1 MTQKE
6 QTQAVTPQRA
16 KLSPQFQT
24 ELRAT
29 LPSLAELLPRDI
41 TTDQFRS
48 ALWIHLNAT
57 DKLANCT
64 PKSIMSGVI
73 NAATYGMLPG
83 RDCYLIPF
91 RNRKKNVYEAAFV
104 PDYRGLI
111 RALERTGKVRRAFA
125 NPVYSNDHF
134 EVDFLADVFS
144 HKPALDQRGRIVCY
158 YACIFMKDDAR
169 HIDVMHLEDIER
181 IRKRSPFHEEGPWV
195 TDTVEMS
202 KKTVLKRLCKTVQ
215 LTPQITDLLEQEES
229 REDSDFNT
237 RRGDEASVDLFGE
250 PIKVVDQRQS
260 TPQVLS
266 KDSEAQET
274 APAPESVPESASES
288 VPEREELRQELRGLI
303 KAAQDHLKVASTEP
317 GEGGW
322 GHRAPDMVLTHNRLG
337 GSPQESV
344 YAGRGPGG
352 FDCAG
357 QRVVAE
363 YSTRTGVG
371 ATHEL

>member
-1 MTQKE
+1 MTE
-6 QTQAVTPQRA
+6 MNETQAITPQRA
-16 KLSPQFQT
+16 KLSTQLQN

-29 LPSLAELLPRDI
+29 LPSLSQLLPLDI

-48 ALWIHLNAT
+48 ALWIHFNAV

-73 NAATYGMLPG
+73 DAATYGMLPG
-83 RDCYLIPF
+83 RDCYLLPF
-91 RNRKKNVYEAAFV
+91 RNRKKNTYEAAFV

-125 NPVYSNDHF
+125 NPVYSKDHF

-158 YACIFMKDDAR
+158 YACIFMKDDTR

-181 IRKRSPFHEEGPWV
+181 IRKRAPAHEEGPWV
-195 TDTVEMS
+195 TDIVEMS

-250 PIKVVDQRQS
+250 PIKVIDHS
-260 TPQVLS
+260 NTAHG
-266 KDSEAQET
+266 EAQE
-274 APAPESVPESASES
+274 APAAPEAVVDAEPQEAAPAAEPVPEGEA
-288 VPEREELRQELRGLI
+288 LRRDMRGLI
-303 KAAQDHLKVASTEP
+303 DAAKDHLKVASKDA
-317 GEGGW
+317 GEG
-322 GHRAPDMVLTHNRLG
+322 D
-337 GSPQESV
+337 ESTEHQIWSARIEKWEAALNNP
-344 YAGRGPGG
+344 Y
-352 FDCAG
+352 
-357 QRVVAE
+357 
-363 YSTRTGVG
+363 TRTEALADLITE
-371 ATHEL
+371 ATDLLPSTQPELV